1 MDRKFKSFKSN
12 SLGSDILQYL
22 RTIQNDYDFGFGIK
36 YQSKKIKDIS
46 ILQDTINQIT
56 NPELKSSLENILAQ
70 QNISNDFRRLL
81 SIIKTTNE
89 YCKQISVM
97 TNKSNDERAQLMD
110 ECQNFAAK
118 FKDLA
123 EKVGDYK
130 EIVLETILNKVK
142 FFIFPKNDED
152 SKKITDI
159 DTLLK
164 KINENFSLKNKL
176 IEQINAIDMKSHD
189 TALSYASRYGMLF
202 VVEYLLKLY
211 AYPGVSNDL
220 GVDSL
225 SSVILHLKK
234 EPSIIER
241 KAPNKNANISK
252 LVEFIDSEIIAEK
265 LFESIILLLIKSRTH
280 FNVRPDGLFIVGKHF
295 RTTLLHELVDN
306 THSFLNRVFIE
317 LISGKNIRVDINC
330 QNGNGFTPIFKA
342 LEKYNEL
349 TNKHIEERDIE
360 QIKVI
365 ENNIM
370 NLKNLNAR
378 IDVETVFGPRKSEL
392 RSIPMFIKYYLGE
405 NKELEKI
412 QTAFKEQFDGLNSVR
427 KEAALINKSNAQ
439 AFTANRRAE
448 KAEREA
454 MRLQRMLEKE
464 KKLEETLLQ
473 KTNSKNTNIQ
483 KNSNVE
489 ITPGNNSNS
498 KKNNVQINQINK
510 KNSNIEINSGN
521 NSNSKKNNIQINEI
535 QNNKTN
541 EEIPSKEEVRQNGGK
556 KPRKFKISKMKGSKY
571 FEAETPK
578 KAAKKAV
585 EFIEKKLSLKKT
597 GIRYELMMEDI
608 DKKNKKYKYIIKRKI
623 KGKSEINAQ

>member
-22 RTIQNDYDFGFGIK
+22 RTIQKDYDFGFGIK

-265 LFESIILLLIKSRTH
+265 LFESIILLLIKSRTP

-349 TNKHIEERDIE
+349 TNKPTEERDIE

-378 IDVETVFGPRKSEL
+378 IDVETVFGPRKGEL

-405 NKELEKI
+405 NPELEKI
-412 QTAFKEQFDGLNSVR
+412 QIAFKEQFDGLNSIR
-427 KEAALINKSNAQ
+427 KEAALINKANAQ

-464 KKLEETLLQ
+464 KRIEETLLQ
-473 KTNSKNTNIQ
+473 KTNSKPQMNQNTQSNSNIQ
-483 KNSNVE
+483 KNSIVE

-498 KKNNVQINQINK
+498 NKTDVQINITNKIN
-510 KNSNIEINSGN
+510 
-521 NSNSKKNNIQINEI
+521 
-535 QNNKTN
+535 NNKVN
-541 EEIPSKEEVRQNGGK
+541 KEEVKQNGGK
-556 KPRKFKISKMKGSKY
+556 NPRKFKISKMKGSKY

-585 EFIEKKLSLKKT
+585 EFIEKKLSIKKT

-608 DKKNKKYKYIIKRKI
+608 EKNKKYKYIIKRKI
-623 KGKSEINAQ
+623 KGKSEINAK

>member
-22 RTIQNDYDFGFGIK
+22 RTIQKDYDFGFGIK

-265 LFESIILLLIKSRTH
+265 LFESIILLLIKSRTP

-349 TNKHIEERDIE
+349 TNKPTEERDIE

-378 IDVETVFGPRKSEL
+378 IDIETVFGPRKGEL

-405 NKELEKI
+405 NPELEKI
-412 QTAFKEQFDGLNSVR
+412 QIAFKEQFDGLNSIR
-427 KEAALINKSNAQ
+427 KEAALINKANAQ

-464 KKLEETLLQ
+464 KRIEETLLQ
-473 KTNSKNTNIQ
+473 KTNSKPQMNQNTQSNSNIQ
-483 KNSNVE
+483 KNSIVE

-498 KKNNVQINQINK
+498 NKTDVQINITNKIN
-510 KNSNIEINSGN
+510 
-521 NSNSKKNNIQINEI
+521 
-535 QNNKTN
+535 NNKVN
-541 EEIPSKEEVRQNGGK
+541 KEEVKQNGGK
-556 KPRKFKISKMKGSKY
+556 NPRKFKISKMKGSKY

-585 EFIEKKLSLKKT
+585 EFIEKKLSIKKT

-608 DKKNKKYKYIIKRKI
+608 QNKNKKYKYIIKRKI